1 MRTNTLSW
9 STPVSYPVA
18 PPLGVHWCPVL
29 LQRELTQLTIEA
41 DSDEDEDDSVPLTA
55 TARRGQAAVASPS
68 RPAQTPTR
76 GSAQHNGG
84 VGGYDDGG
92 RYGPASSRSA
102 RPPPLP
108 LRALEVDIQ
117 DDEHARKPPSPR
129 WGCWGLL
136 RGGGGGVRGDLNMF
150 SLIHRVAASWP
161 FHGRAAYCAATCIP
175 SSLLPYLGR

>member
-1 MRTNTLSW
+1 MRTNALSW
-9 STPVSYPVA
+9 SNSASYPFA
-18 PPLGVHWCPVL
+18 TPLGVNWCPVL

-76 GSAQHNGG
+76 GSSQQNGG

-108 LRALEVDIQ
+108 LGALEVDMQ

-136 RGGGGGVRGDLNMF
+136 WGAGCGIHGGLNMF
-150 SLIHRVAASWP
+150 SPVHRVAAMTGQDTPKQPASP
-161 FHGRAAYCAATCIP
+161 LASCLT
-175 SSLLPYLGR
+175 